1 MNFEALFIWSWF
13 CEFKLFAQPYFNPFF
28 CVNLQ
33 SNLVFPHNFIQ
44 GFYLSPTVILII
56 NDFWS
61 LIYME
66 LALWIQII
74 RLTIFKPPFCVTLQ
88 SNLVSPHYFIQGLYL
103 SPAFTSSIVDVFV
116 LWVCVQTISNIIPCF
131 SCLLER
137 FVKFSLMYSFL
148 ILSFLVPLHMH
159 ISVTSFFSLLHCPTF
174 NII

>member
-1 MNFEALFIWSWF
+1 MWIYNLILSFLITSFKAFICLLLSCSSSMIFEALSIWSWL
-13 CEFKLFAQPYFNPFF
+13 CEFKLFAWPYLN
-28 CVNLQ
+28 
-33 SNLVFPHNFIQ
+33 
-44 GFYLSPTVILII
+44 
-56 NDFWS
+56 
-61 LIYME
+61 
-66 LALWIQII
+66 
-74 RLTIFKPPFCVTLQ
+74 PPFCVTLQ
-88 SNLVSPHYFIQGLYL
+88 SNLVSPHYFIQGHYL
-103 SPAFTSSIVDVFV
+103 SPAFTSSILDVFV